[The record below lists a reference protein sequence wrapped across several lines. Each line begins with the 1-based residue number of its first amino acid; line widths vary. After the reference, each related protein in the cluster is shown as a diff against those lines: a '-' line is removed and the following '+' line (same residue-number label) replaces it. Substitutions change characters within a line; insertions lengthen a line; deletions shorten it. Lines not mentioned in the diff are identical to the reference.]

1 MCQLHACERI
11 RTTAAAVRSRSSTIG
26 VNQCVDR
33 RCRTQIHASH
43 CTGCRSTCN
52 IAILNCIHYTLTHTW
67 HICLIKISRTNQAT
81 TRQSEA
87 CGQNLQNITC
97 VRCATLPVVHMSHMC
112 MCEVSIVHTAQSVQ
126 DLEPCT
132 GR

>member
-1 MCQLHACERI
+1 MLLLSFVFLCKSKWKGSVCQLHACERI

-81 TRQSEA
+81 TRQSAA
-87 CGQNLQNITC
+87 CGQNLQNYH
-97 VRCATLPVVHMSHMC
+97 L
-112 MCEVSIVHTAQSVQ
+112 CEVCDTACGAYMSCVQ
-126 DLEPCT
+126 V
-132 GR
+132 